1 MSKFLYLFEIFSHFS
16 KKESAIKSI
25 SFLLVM
31 LILGIVLLV
40 KALQIF
46 IPFTYIAF

>member
-1 MSKFLYLFEIFSHFS
+1 MRKLIHFFEIFSHFS
-16 KKESAIKSI
+16 KKTSPLKALC
-25 SFLLVM
+25 FFLVM
-31 LILGIVLLV
+31 IILGVVLLV